1 MDIPLRYL
9 FLIVL
14 AALNL
19 FLALTILVKQ
29 RDQKA
34 NVIFATLLFFVVLW
48 VIGLILFG
56 VSRDI
61 QTLTIAAHIFY
72 ASASMIPVGLFY
84 FSLTFPTRT
93 IRFNLVRETFIFA
106 VLGILLYISLTPKLL
121 VTLVQIN
128 DWGNEVVLGKSYI
141 IYTLLHILITSL
153 AFFNFFSQ
161 YQKAKDIVKTQF
173 RYVLFGIGIA
183 YVFGAL
189 FNLILPLLGNYRL
202 IWIGPYFLVLMAI
215 SFTYAI
221 IKHHLLNIRV
231 IATELL
237 IGLVIIVLF
246 VEFITA
252 TSFQT
257 LLFKGGVLVV
267 FIYLG
272 WSLLQSVFK
281 EIQRREELKKAY
293 DALQELNRAKSEFI
307 SIASHQLRTPLTAI
321 KGYISLA
328 LEGTYGKLDRK
339 MKRPMN
345 NVYES
350 NERLIRLVNDLLSI
364 SRIESGKMKL
374 ELGRT
379 DIRDTIQSVMEELQI
394 KAQEKGLALTL
405 DKPKQDIPII
415 FLDQTKIRNVISN
428 IIDNA
433 IRYTDKGTI
442 TVRIYQQS
450 EPQTLLI
457 EISDTGAGMTQQEI
471 SKLFESFSRGTTGTK
486 RWTEGAGLGL
496 YIAKQF
502 VQMHKGKIWAESEG
516 KDRGST
522 FFIKLPMQ
530 KQLTQ

>member
-1 MDIPLRYL
+1 MDISPRYL

-19 FLALTILVKQ
+19 FLALVVLVKQ
-29 RDQKA
+29 KGQKA
-34 NVIFATLLFFVVLW
+34 NIIFATLLFFVVLW
-48 VIGLILFG
+48 LIGLILFG
-56 VSRDI
+56 LSQDI
-61 QTLTIAAHIFY
+61 QILTIAAHLFY
-72 ASASMIPVGLFY
+72 ASASVIPIGLFY
-84 FSLTFPTRT
+84 FSLTFPART
-93 IRFNLVRETFIFA
+93 IRFNLVRETFIFV

-121 VTLVQIN
+121 VTLIQIN
-128 DWGNEVVLGKSYI
+128 DWGNEVILGKSYI
-141 IYTLLHILITSL
+141 IYTLLHLLITSL
-153 AFFNFFSQ
+153 AFFNFFLQ
-161 YQKAKDIVKTQF
+161 YKKSKSIVRTQF

-189 FNLILPLLGNYRL
+189 FNLILPLFGNYKL
-202 IWIGPYFLVLMAI
+202 IWVGPYFLILMAI

-237 IGLVIIVLF
+237 IGLAVIVLF
-246 VEFITA
+246 IDLITA

-257 LLFKGGVLVV
+257 LLLKGGILVV

-339 MKRPMN
+339 VRRPLS

-364 SRIESGKMKL
+364 SRIESGKMKVEL
-374 ELGRT
+374 ERT
-379 DIRDTIQSVMEELQI
+379 DIQNTIESVLEELEI
-394 KAQEKGLALTL
+394 KAHEKKLKLVLQKPEDTL
-405 DKPKQDIPII
+405 PKI
-415 FLDQTKIRNVISN
+415 FLDQEKIRNVISN

-433 IRYTDKGTI
+433 IRYTDKGSI
-442 TVRIYQQS
+442 TVRIYQQPES
-450 EPQTLLI
+450 QTLLI
-457 EISDTGAGMTQQEI
+457 KISDTGAGMTQQEI

-502 VQMHKGKIWAESEG
+502 VHMHKGKIWAESEG
-516 KDRGST
+516 KDKGST
-522 FFIKLPMQ
+522 FFIELPMQ
-530 KQLTQ
+530 EQLIQ